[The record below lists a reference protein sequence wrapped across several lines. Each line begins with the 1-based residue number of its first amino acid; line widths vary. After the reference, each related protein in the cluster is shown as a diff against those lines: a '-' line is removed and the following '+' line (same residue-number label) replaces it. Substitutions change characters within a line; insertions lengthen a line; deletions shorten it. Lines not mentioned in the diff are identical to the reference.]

1 MQRKFSVVILFLLS
15 FLSVTFAQSRE
26 YEIGS
31 YNPQFQRYN
40 GGYYDY
46 SDPTEINIK
55 VSVWGFVRYPG
66 RYVVPQYTGVL
77 DLLSYAGGPTD
88 YAHLDDVRI
97 YRILPDS
104 TQQMIKFNVD
114 DIWWG
119 DTLSTKT
126 AHLPELQAGD
136 ILSVPGSQKYYTRD
150 WIMMGVSIL
159 SVMISLAIL
168 LTK

>member
-1 MQRKFSVVILFLLS
+1 MFRNSLIAILLLS
-15 FLSVTFAQSRE
+15 GVLFAQSRD

-31 YNPQFQRYN
+31 YNPQMQRYN
-40 GGYYDY
+40 GGFYDY
-46 SDPTEINIK
+46 SDPTDINIK
-55 VSVWGFVRYPG
+55 VSVWGFVKYPG
-66 RYVVPQYTGVL
+66 RYVVPQYTDVL

-88 YAHLDDVRI
+88 YAHLDDLRI

-104 TQQMIKFNVD
+104 TQIMLKFDVN

-119 DTLSTKT
+119 DSLTTRV
-126 AHLPELQAGD
+126 AHLPKLQAGD
-136 ILSVPGSQKYYTRD
+136 ILSVPGSAKYYTRD

>member
-1 MQRKFSVVILFLLS
+1 MQKNLTLLFILILFSSLS
-15 FLSVTFAQSRE
+15 FAQSRE

-31 YNPQFQRYN
+31 RNQQLQQRT
-40 GGYYDY
+40 GGFYDY
-46 SDPTEINIK
+46 SDPTDINIK

-66 RYVVPQYTGVL
+66 KYVVPQYTDVL

-88 YAHLDDVRI
+88 GAHLYDLRL

-104 TQQMIKFNVD
+104 TQQMIKFDVD

-119 DTLSTKT
+119 DTLTTNVVK
-126 AHLPELQAGD
+126 LPKLKAGD
-136 ILSVPGSQKYYTRD
+136 ILSVPGSQRYYTRD
-150 WIMMGVSIL
+150 WISMGVSIL

-168 LTK
+168 LKR